1 MQGQGDSKKDT
12 PEESE
17 DYGFDDI
24 DLDDLGYD
32 L

>member
-1 MQGQGDSKKDT
+1 MNGGADSKKET
-12 PEESE
+12 PEESD

-32 L
+32 F